1 MKKITQKIT
10 TIKETSSE
18 IEREIRE
25 KTFAYIVTGFSL
37 VAGLA
42 WNDAIK
48 TFIETYFP
56 NPGNGI
62 KAKFLYAVL
71 ITLIVVV
78 VSLYL
83 SKLFRLD
90 KKSSTKKEESV
101 EETKENKKAPK

>member
-1 MKKITQKIT
+1 MKKITEKIS
-10 TIKETSSE
+10 TIKDTGSE

-25 KTFAYIVTGFSL
+25 KTFAYIVTGFSV

-48 TFIETYFP
+48 TFIEAYFP
-56 NPGNGI
+56 NPGNSI
-62 KAKFLYAVL
+62 KAKFLYAAL

-83 SKLFRLD
+83 SKLFRLEKQE
-90 KKSSTKKEESV
+90 KKQKE
-101 EETKENKKAPK
+101 K

>member
-56 NPGNGI
+56 I
-62 KAKFLYAVL
+62 QETA
-71 ITLIVVV
+71 
-78 VSLYL
+78 
-83 SKLFRLD
+83 SKQNFCMQF
-90 KKSSTKKEESV
+90 
-101 EETKENKKAPK
+101 